1 MLVIRDLLSGASRFS
16 DFASSPEGIPTNIL
30 ASRLRMME
38 DQGLVAKSA
47 YQTNPPRFA
56 YQLTD
61 KGKAL
66 LPVVRALK
74 DWGMEWI
81 PNRNAE
87 SPKRRKA

>member
-66 LPVVRALK
+66 LPVVLALK
-74 DWGMEWI
+74 NWGMEWI

-87 SPKRRKA
+87 PPKRRKA